1 MIELPKDAEGREIP
15 LDTDALYDK
24 NGERLPIYE
33 WEYFPKLTHIK
44 WKVRLL
50 FDVSGVHHFPNEYL
64 LTPPDSLEKLEED
77 LDRGKDI
84 CDYFEDCPEDM
95 DGKSC
100 SECKKAA
107 LKNIASRI
115 RKLRGEDE

>member
-1 MIELPKDAEGREIP
+1 MSVELPKDAEGREIP
-15 LDTDALYDK
+15 LDTECLYSHG
-24 NGERLPIYE
+24 GEKQDVLSFTYYRKKDR
-33 WEYFPKLTHIK
+33 WEIETATRFINSTCLY
-44 WKVRLL
+44 
-50 FDVSGVHHFPNEYL
+50 
-64 LTPPDSLEKLEED
+64 LTPLDSWEKLEED

-84 CDYFEDCPEDM
+84 CDYYEDCPTEM

-115 RKLRGEDE
+115 RKLRGEGK